1 MNTQRL
7 FEIAKELNRE
17 DWCKRIT
24 DISSRTGDTTPI
36 YIPLV
41 GEFSSGKT
49 TLINSLTDSKCL
61 ETATRPT
68 TATIYKVFF
77 GQEEN
82 KAEVIR
88 TFGENFT
95 EVRSLEDLKN
105 ETLQDSLVVNLYDTS
120 RRVPQNI
127 ILIDTPGL
135 SSPDTRHK
143 QTLVDFLP
151 QADAILL
158 VTDINQQ
165 LTKSLTEFVK
175 TISDS
180 GRLIYLVV
188 TKSDTKSAEIISDLR
203 TEILKNGKISVED
216 VIFVSAQTDQLSELD
231 KLFKKISN
239 QKKEIIEKSNEH
251 QLKNLSR
258 DMFSYINSLQKESK
272 SVENLNEIID
282 SESQE
287 LKKVQRYIKAL
298 EENVEFDLKGLNN
311 ETKQFFQ
318 KKVTQSL
325 DRVLSSK
332 SIDYNSAVNEVINID
347 SSIVFN
353 QYKSKLQNLIRA
365 KASETKLYE
374 FGINLE
380 TLTNEDWDNLTID
393 SFSMDIDLN
402 SVGHEYDKAIGWGTI
417 IIGAVALAATGG
429 VVAAGAAGA
438 AGTVSRMATG
448 MAALNT
454 AVDVADTVSD
464 IASIRSNRKLQK
476 CLAFA
481 NKVHEKS
488 QEINRQVGG
497 SKGPL
502 SGIVSA
508 GTDKILAKP
517 QRNKII
523 QEYLDS
529 QLLPEFCLSLQN
541 ISDTIIRG
549 VNSHIITASTSFIC
563 SKQDIIKKLLEESK
577 ENEEKNQLLKKQL
590 SNYKSELTNFF

>member
-180 GRLIYLVV
+180 GRL
-188 TKSDTKSAEIISDLR
+188 
-203 TEILKNGKISVED
+203 
-216 VIFVSAQTDQLSELD
+216 
-231 KLFKKISN
+231 
-239 QKKEIIEKSNEH
+239 
-251 QLKNLSR
+251 NL
-258 DMFSYINSLQKESK
+258 L
-272 SVENLNEIID
+272 
-282 SESQE
+282 
-287 LKKVQRYIKAL
+287 
-298 EENVEFDLKGLNN
+298 G
-311 ETKQFFQ
+311 
-318 KKVTQSL
+318 
-325 DRVLSSK
+325 
-332 SIDYNSAVNEVINID
+332 
-347 SSIVFN
+347 
-353 QYKSKLQNLIRA
+353 
-365 KASETKLYE
+365 
-374 FGINLE
+374 
-380 TLTNEDWDNLTID
+380 
-393 SFSMDIDLN
+393 
-402 SVGHEYDKAIGWGTI
+402 
-417 IIGAVALAATGG
+417 
-429 VVAAGAAGA
+429 
-438 AGTVSRMATG
+438 
-448 MAALNT
+448 
-454 AVDVADTVSD
+454 
-464 IASIRSNRKLQK
+464 
-476 CLAFA
+476 C
-481 NKVHEKS
+481 
-488 QEINRQVGG
+488 
-497 SKGPL
+497 
-502 SGIVSA
+502 
-508 GTDKILAKP
+508 
-517 QRNKII
+517 NKI
-523 QEYLDS
+523 
-529 QLLPEFCLSLQN
+529 
-541 ISDTIIRG
+541 
-549 VNSHIITASTSFIC
+549 
-563 SKQDIIKKLLEESK
+563 
-577 ENEEKNQLLKKQL
+577 
-590 SNYKSELTNFF
+590 